1 MKIFMFPVA
10 EDKGYLN
17 IWTSVFLS
25 APSGREIPFRLEY
38 VKHGKYQVEYI
49 TAEVGE
55 HTIDLSVAGKPL
67 IGSPFHCFAYDPS
80 QIKVGKI
87 PNGTVGK
94 PVEFE
99 SKLSLI
105 KGLL

>member
-1 MKIFMFPVA
+1 M
-10 EDKGYLN
+10 Y
-17 IWTSVFLS
+17 FL
-25 APSGREIPFRLEY
+25 APSGREIPFRLEHIS
-38 VKHGKYQVEYI
+38 HGKYQVEYI

-55 HTIDLSVAGKPL
+55 HIIDVSVGNKPL
-67 IGSPFHCFAYDPS
+67 VGSPFHCFAYDPS

-99 SKLSLI
+99 SEYFCLSHASNI
-105 KGLL
+105 KYLLLQQ